1 MSFSM
6 SGVGGDVNRDVT
18 ITFIGKD
25 NASAAMRNISGTAT
39 RTTSTAAKLARTLKY
54 VGLAAATALA
64 AGAAIAAKALYDA
77 TKAAYY
83 DDIAMKKLAYTQMK
97 AQDATKAQTDATA
110 ELIDK
115 LELATGIADD
125 EMRPAMAALAGTG
138 MEVKKSQDLLSLALD
153 VSVARGKSVQTVSE
167 ALAKAYNGQVTGL
180 TRLGIKTT
188 DASGE
193 TLKFS
198 EILKQ
203 LRDRFGGAAKA
214 AGRTDPIK
222 RLGAAY
228 HQLQEEVGKQLLPM
242 LRRFSGWIIN
252 TAVPWIKG
260 HLVPWIKKAANWLG
274 KNLPKAAQAIS
285 DWWNSSGKEAFSN
298 LWNRLKDLWKGA
310 VQLVSALTGKGKGD
324 GATGALEEGGKAAEG
339 LADSLAPL
347 IDALNAVIDAA
358 TWLEEHGDWIS
369 KLNEAASLL
378 NPVGYAKHLYD
389 KVNGEASGGWLPGRA
404 YGGHMGS
411 KWTWVGEHGPE
422 LINDRGFVKT
432 HAQSMGRGGGGTVIN
447 INGALDPVSTAR
459 QVERILAKGG
469 RVTGRGVL
477 AVG

>member
-6 SGVGGDVNRDVT
+6 SGAGGDVNRDVT

-39 RTTSTAAKLARTLKY
+39 RTTTTAQRLARTLKY

-64 AGAAIAAKALYDA
+64 AGAALAAKALYDA

-83 DDIAMKKLAYTQMK
+83 DDIAMKKLAFTQRK
-97 AQDATKAQTDATA
+97 AQDASKAQTDATA
-110 ELIDK
+110 DLIDK

-138 MEVKKSQDLLSLALD
+138 MEVKESQDLLNLALD

-167 ALAKAYNGQVTGL
+167 ALAKAYNGQITGL

-198 EILKQ
+198 DILKQ
-203 LRDRFGGAAKA
+203 LKERFGGAARA

-228 HQLQEEVGKQLLPM
+228 HQLQEEVGRQLLPM

-260 HLVPWIKKAANWLG
+260 HLVPWIKRAANWLG

-285 DWWNSSGKEAFSN
+285 DWWNSSGRSAFTN
-298 LWNRLKDLWKGA
+298 LWNKIKDLWKGA
-310 VQLVSALTGKGKGD
+310 VDLVAALTGKGKGD
-324 GATGALEEGGKAAEG
+324 SVEGSFEKGGKAAEG
-339 LADSLAPL
+339 LADSLAPAVDL
-347 IDALNAVIDAA
+347 LNKLVDAA
-358 TWLEEHGDWIS
+358 TWLEEHGEWIS
-369 KLNEAASLL
+369 RLNQAAGML
-378 NPVGYAKHLYD
+378 NVVGQAKMIYETRPSWLGGGD
-389 KVNGEASGGWLPGRA
+389 AAGGWLPRA
-404 YGGHMGS
+404 QGG
-411 KWTWVGEHGPE
+411 WLVGEHGPE
-422 LINDRGFVKT
+422 IINPRGFVKT
-432 HAQSMGRGGGGTVIN
+432 HSQTMGASGGGGTVIH
-447 INGALDPVSTAR
+447 IHGAIDPVSTAR

-469 RVTGRGVL
+469 RVTGRGAL